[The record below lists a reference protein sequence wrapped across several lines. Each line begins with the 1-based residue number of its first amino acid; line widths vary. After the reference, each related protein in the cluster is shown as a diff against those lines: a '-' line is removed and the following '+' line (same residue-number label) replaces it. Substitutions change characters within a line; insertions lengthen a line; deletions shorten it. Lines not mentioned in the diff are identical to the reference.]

1 MRMPCTVQVQLVT
14 HKLARDISLEL
25 QVVLCRTISSAAVG
39 LQGRG
44 LAGEEGAC
52 QGGRGLAGEEGACDG
67 GTAQRSRAPK
77 RGAEG
82 SCRWGEGQGR
92 RLGTDWF
99 VTRVA

>member
-1 MRMPCTVQVQLVT
+1 MT

-39 LQGRG
+39 LQ
-44 LAGEEGAC
+44 
-52 QGGRGLAGEEGACDG
+52 GRGLAGEEGACDG